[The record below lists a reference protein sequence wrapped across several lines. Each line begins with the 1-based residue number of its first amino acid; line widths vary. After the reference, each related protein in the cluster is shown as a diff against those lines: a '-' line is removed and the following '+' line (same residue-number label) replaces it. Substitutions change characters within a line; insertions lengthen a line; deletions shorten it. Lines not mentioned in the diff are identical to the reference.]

1 MLLNDYMKN
10 ALLFIGCLILCQAA
24 GGLGTIATIPN
35 IPTWYVALHKPF
47 FNPPNWIFGPV
58 WTILYTLMAI
68 SLYLTFKASH
78 PDRSKAL
85 TLFFLQLILN
95 AIWSFLF
102 FQYHLLLIALVEII
116 LMLIIM
122 IRYTVI
128 VRRIN
133 KTANYCFI
141 PYIAWVSFATLL
153 NAGIWYLN

>member
-1 MLLNDYMKN
+1 MKN
-10 ALLFIGCLILCQAA
+10 VLLFIGCLILCQAA

-35 IPTWYVALHKPF
+35 IPTWYVTLHKPF

-58 WTILYTLMAI
+58 WTILYTLMAV
-68 SLYLTFKASH
+68 SLYLILKSSH

-95 AIWSFLF
+95 TVWSFLF

-116 LMLIIM
+116 LMLITM
-122 IRYTVI
+122 ICYTVI
-128 VRRIN
+128 VHRIN
-133 KTANYCFI
+133 KTAGYCFI